1 MEIIKSPRRKLE
13 PFIAGVALLLLLVGC
28 VVVLRPFWSALMWA
42 VVLTFALYP
51 LQKRFTRWFR
61 GSRTWA
67 ACLVTLTV
75 AVVLAGPVVWIGF
88 SLAED
93 GKELAGATGKW
104 FEKLPDEAP
113 AWVEDVPVVGVEEVD
128 YWKAFAEGRRK
139 WIEQLEKASRDPVAP
154 RPHIVSEDGGE
165 LHEDDR
171 PAPLPP
177 DLAAAETAK
186 TRAESPQVIQQIGRL
201 LGRAQSGLIA
211 VGKAVGNGVVLVM
224 VSAFLAFF
232 LLRDADLLAERIGML
247 VDRLTAGRGKRL
259 MQVAG
264 VTVKGVIYGILGTAL
279 VQALVAGVGF
289 WIAGVP
295 GAVLLGVLTFFV
307 AVIPFGPP
315 VVWVPAAFWL
325 YSQDRPGWCLF
336 MVLWGVFGISGV
348 DNVLRPY
355 LISQGS
361 KLPFVL
367 IFCGVVGG
375 AIAFGLVGVFLG
387 PTLLAVAFRLIEEWL
402 VLPGSEENV
411 PPKAAEAAPAEEI
424 EIRPEPE
431 PETT

>member
-1 MEIIKSPRRKLE
+1 MVEASKASKRKLE

-28 VVVLRPFWSALMWA
+28 VMVLKPFWSALMWA
-42 VVLTFALYP
+42 VVLAFALYP
-51 LQKRFTRWFR
+51 LQRLFTRWFR
-61 GSRTWA
+61 GSRTLA

-75 AVVLAGPVVWIGF
+75 ALVLAGPVVWIGF

-93 GKELAGATGKW
+93 GKELAGATRKW
-104 FEKLPDEAP
+104 FEELPDETP
-113 AWVEDVPVVGVEEVD
+113 EWVASLPVIGTELSGYWGKFTDSRRQWLEE
-128 YWKAFAEGRRK
+128 
-139 WIEQLEKASRDPVAP
+139 LEKASREPAVP
-154 RPHIVSEDGGE
+154 RPRIVTENGGE
-165 LHEDDR
+165 LQVHDS

-177 DLAAAETAK
+177 EVNASETPKSKAD
-186 TRAESPQVIQQIGRL
+186 SPQVVRLMGRF
-201 LGRAQSGLIA
+201 LGQAQSGLIA
-211 VGKAVGNGVVLVM
+211 VGKAVGNGVLLVL

-232 LLRDADLLAERIGML
+232 LLRDAEVLGERIGVL
-247 VDRLTAGRGKRL
+247 VDRLTAGRGKHL

-279 VQALVAGVGF
+279 VQALVAGAGF
-289 WIAGVP
+289 GIAGVP

-315 VVWVPAAFWL
+315 VVWVPATIWL
-325 YSQDRPGWCLF
+325 FSQGRPGWGLF

-348 DNVLRPY
+348 DNVLRPL

-375 AIAFGLVGVFLG
+375 ALAFGLVGVFLG

-402 VLPGSEENV
+402 VVVPDEEV
-411 PPKAAEAAPAEEI
+411 PPAGPMVANAAATEPAATEGAP
-424 EIRPEPE
+424 
-431 PETT
+431 